1 MLLVKSSGTSSV
13 VLLFFPHPPSF
24 PRSSSCFPVFLFG
37 PLFLLKASLESSGLW
52 FLHYKDAQTHSL
64 ACCLLR
70 CMHACV
76 CVWAIIVNICREYL
90 NNINHRTPRHFAGHV
105 LTDIFLQSDHLSCI
119 TVLCPLLLKW
129 VQGLNKTLQPITF
142 P

>member
-1 MLLVKSSGTSSV
+1 MWFYFSSHTPRPSLAPLPAFLYFCLG
-13 VLLFFPHPPSF
+13 LF
-24 PRSSSCFPVFLFG
+24 SC
-37 PLFLLKASLESSGLW
+37 LKASLESSGLW

-70 CMHACV
+70 CVHACV

-90 NNINHRTPRHFAGHV
+90 NNVNHRTPCHFAGHV